1 MDSRLFQDKV
11 YIVTGGA
18 TGIGLAVVAQL
29 IKYGAHVY
37 TFDLQPE
44 ISEGLCA
51 LSSDRLVYTQCDV
64 RNRES
69 CHKLVADVLDKHGK
83 LDGLVNN
90 AAICPPEGEI
100 GTDELFDKIMD
111 TNVRG
116 VWNMGTEALRQFQ
129 KQGSGSMVNVGSTSC
144 LVGKNRLALY
154 ASSKHAVLGFT
165 RSWALDFAKYGVR
178 VNCVGPGM

>member
-1 MDSRLFQDKV
+1 MDSGLFQDKIYV
-11 YIVTGGA
+11 VTGGA

-29 IKYGAHVY
+29 LRYGAYVY
-37 TFDLQPE
+37 TFDLGLE
-44 ISEGLCA
+44 ASKGLSELP
-51 LSSDRLVYTQCDV
+51 SDRLVYTQCDI
-64 RNRES
+64 RSRES
-69 CHKLVADVLDKHGK
+69 CHNLMTNVLEKHGK

-90 AAICPPEGEI
+90 AAVCPPEGEL
-100 GTDELFDKIMD
+100 GTDEQYDMIMD

-129 KQGSGSMVNVGSTSC
+129 TQGHGSMVNVGSTSC

-178 VNCVGPGM
+178 VNCVGPGT